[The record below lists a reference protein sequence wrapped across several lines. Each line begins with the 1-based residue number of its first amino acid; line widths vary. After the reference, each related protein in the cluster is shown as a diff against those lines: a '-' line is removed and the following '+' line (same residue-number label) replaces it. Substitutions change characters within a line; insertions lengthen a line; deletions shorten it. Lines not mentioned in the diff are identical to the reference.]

1 MSSTAATQSP
11 SQPVGHRAMK
21 ARLGGQRGA
30 VGASAEGVGAGLL
43 TGRPRPLTRAAQA
56 CVASPQPLQD
66 KVSFGCHEQ
75 AGPFQGEDEGQLPG
89 QEALHCGAVQKALGA
104 GPPGTGP
111 LPGPPGAGSPARP
124 GLGDTVPAT
133 CSLLRSSISV
143 SAFRPSWGTANSRLW
158 PPPGPPGQT
167 QNSPRQASRRL
178 PTDPAMTR
186 GR

>member
-1 MSSTAATQSP
+1 
-11 SQPVGHRAMK
+11 MK

-56 CVASPQPLQD
+56 CVASLQPLQD
-66 KVSFGCHEQ
+66 KSALAAMSRQ
-75 AGPFQGEDEGQLPG
+75 GPSRVRMKGSSQDRRLCT
-89 QEALHCGAVQKALGA
+89 AGAVQKALGA

-158 PPPGPPGQT
+158 PPPGSPGQT